1 MWPPHCYPAQS
12 VGKNGSKQT
21 NPRTDAL
28 LFPARFSSTAR
39 YSFCLPLRNAS
50 ASDLLNSLT
59 ASASPAFSRIQ
70 RNNRCANVPPQCLPF
85 FPSFSIVMRYF
96 VVGICLLAAQCLGAT
111 FDAIA
116 SLATTQY
123 DFVVVGGM
131 SCDSH
136 FVVWLNDLGM
146 VGGTA
151 GLVVA
156 NRLSEDPGTSVLV
169 IEAGV
174 S

>member
-1 MWPPHCYPAQS
+1 
-12 VGKNGSKQT
+12 
-21 NPRTDAL
+21 
-28 LFPARFSSTAR
+28 
-39 YSFCLPLRNAS
+39 
-50 ASDLLNSLT
+50 
-59 ASASPAFSRIQ
+59 
-70 RNNRCANVPPQCLPF
+70 
-85 FPSFSIVMRYF
+85 MRYF

-136 FVVWLNDLGM
+136 FWLNDLGM